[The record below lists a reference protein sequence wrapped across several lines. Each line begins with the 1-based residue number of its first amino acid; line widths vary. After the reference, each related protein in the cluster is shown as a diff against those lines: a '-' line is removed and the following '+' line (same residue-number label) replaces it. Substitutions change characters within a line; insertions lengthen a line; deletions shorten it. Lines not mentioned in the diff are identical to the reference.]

1 MRGWSEK
8 MVGGGERRG
17 RGKSG
22 KWRNERFC
30 VGCCEQEVTGLV

>member
-8 MVGGGERRG
+8 MVEERERG